1 MEANL
6 NSVLGDL
13 KLLIQQLSVSDRW
26 LLLKW
31 LVELLQQE
39 PQSDQKEKTTIDL
52 SAVHQIC
59 DEIRSLPVLDSRSS
73 DEIIGYNQFGGLD

>member
-6 NSVLGDL
+6 NSTLGDL
-13 KLLIQQLSVSDRW
+13 KQIIQHLSISERW
-26 LLLKW
+26 VLLKW

-39 PQSDQKEKTTIDL
+39 PYNQQKENIKINF

-59 DEIRSLPVLDSRSS
+59 DEIRSLPVLDNRSPE
-73 DEIIGYNQFGGLD
+73 EIIGYNEFGGLD